1 MKISSTEKRNLTGR
15 LSALE
20 RDRLPWWR
28 HWRELSNYY
37 LPRRY
42 RWLLSKTEVA
52 NSATRSPFIVDST
65 GTKAARTLAAGM
77 MNGITSPS
85 RPWFK
90 LRIPAVKEESL
101 TVTRWTEEVERRM
114 LMIMAESNFY
124 NSMAVAYLD
133 LVVFGTA
140 AVLVYENFDD
150 VIRCFNPALGEF
162 YLSQD
167 YSQRVNVFART
178 FTNTVAQVVEE
189 FGLENCSERV
199 KQQYAQGGA
208 GLETEITIHHL
219 IEPNLPGAG
228 ALADRFSTREYYW
241 ETGFPQ
247 DQCLRKKGYIDI
259 PGFFPRWELS
269 GNESYGTSPAS
280 DTLADVIQLQQETKR
295 KAQGLDKMV
304 SPPIL
309 ATTHLSNSPMSLLP
323 GGTTFVSNLD
333 SAGAKPI
340 YTVALPIG
348 ELRQDIQDIQQ
359 RIRQGFFNE
368 LFADI
373 MNLQTVRSA
382 TEISAR
388 QQERL
393 VLMGSILQRFENE
406 ALDPAIKRIYAIM
419 SRNNLLPEPPE
430 EISSQGIEIQY
441 VSILAVAQRAA
452 GVAPTER
459 FLSLVGALAPNVPDV
474 LTVPD
479 YMQLLRTYAR
489 DTGVPA
495 SGIKDAEQVQADLA
509 AQRDLITARE
519 GANTG
524 KAMAQ
529 AGKLMAETDIGG
541 GQSAVEA
548 ILGGM

>member
-1 MKISSTEKRNLTGR
+1 MKISSEQKRRLQGR
-15 LSALE
+15 FSALE
-20 RDRLPWWR
+20 RDRLPWWQ
-28 HWRELSNYY
+28 HWRELANYY

-52 NSATRSPFIVDST
+52 RTATRSPYITDST

-90 LRIPAVKEESL
+90 LRIPSQKEESL

-114 LMIMAESNFY
+114 LMIMSESNFY

-140 AVLVYENFDD
+140 AVLIYENYED

-178 FTNTVAQVVEE
+178 FTLTVAQVVEE
-189 FGLENCSERV
+189 FGEENCSDRV
-199 KQQYAQGGA
+199 KSQYKLGGA
-208 GLETEITIHHL
+208 GLETEVVIHHL
-219 IEPNLPGAG
+219 IEPNLPGEG
-228 ALADRFSTREYYW
+228 AMPEKFKFREVYW
-241 ETGFPQ
+241 ETSFPQ
-247 DQCLRKKGYIDI
+247 DLCLRKRGYLDI

-269 GNESYGTSPAS
+269 GNEAYGTSPAS
-280 DTLADVIQLQQETKR
+280 DTLSDVLQLQQETKR

-304 SPPIL
+304 SPPVI
-309 ATTHLSNSPMSLLP
+309 ATTQLANRPMSLLP
-323 GGTTFVSNLD
+323 GGTTFVSDLD
-333 SAGAKPI
+333 SAGAKPV
-340 YTVALPIG
+340 YTVNLPIG
-348 ELRQDIQDIQQ
+348 ELRQDIQDIQT
-359 RIRQGFFNE
+359 RVRQGFFNE

-406 ALDPAIKRIYAIM
+406 ALDPAIKRIYSIM
-419 SRNNLLPEPPE
+419 SRNDLLPEPPE
-430 EISSQGIEIQY
+430 EISDAGIEIQF

-459 FLSLVGALAPNVPDV
+459 FLSLIGALAPNVPDV
-474 LTVPD
+474 LAVPD
-479 YMQLLRTYAR
+479 FMNLLRGYAR

-495 SGIKDAEQVQADLA
+495 TGIKTPEEVQGDLQQSKELVA
-509 AQRDLITARE
+509 TRE
-519 GANTG
+519 AANTG

-548 ILGGM
+548 VLGGM

>member
-1 MKISSTEKRNLTGR
+1 MKISSEERRKLSGR
-15 LSALE
+15 FSALE
-20 RDRLPWWR
+20 RDRLPWWQ
-28 HWRELSNYY
+28 HWRELANYY

-42 RWLLSKTEVA
+42 RWLLSRTELVR
-52 NSATRSPFIVDST
+52 SATRSSYISDST

-90 LRIPAVKEESL
+90 LRIPSIKDESPA
-101 TVTRWTEEVERRM
+101 VTRWTEEVERRM
-114 LMIMAESNFY
+114 LMIMSESNFY

-140 AVLVYENFDD
+140 AVLIYENFDD

-162 YLSQD
+162 YLAQD

-178 FTNTVAQVVEE
+178 FTLTVAQVVEE
-189 FGLENCSERV
+189 FGEENCSERV
-199 KQQYAQGGA
+199 KTAFKRGGA
-208 GLETEITIHHL
+208 ALEDEVTLHHL
-219 IEPNLPGAG
+219 IEPNLPGEA
-228 ALADRFSTREYYW
+228 ALAERFKFREFYW

-247 DQCLRKKGYIDI
+247 DNCLRKRGYLDL

-280 DTLADVIQLQQETKR
+280 DTLSDVLQLQQETKR

-304 SPPIL
+304 SPPII
-309 ATTHLSNSPMSLLP
+309 ATTQLSNRPMSLLP
-323 GGTTFVSNLD
+323 GGTTFVSDLD

-340 YTVALPIG
+340 FTVNLPIG
-348 ELRQDIQDIQQ
+348 ELRQDIMDIQS

-406 ALDPAIKRIYAIM
+406 ALDPAIKRIYSIM
-419 SRNNLLPEPPE
+419 ERNNLLPDPPQ
-430 EISSQGIEIQY
+430 EISDQGIEIQY

-474 LTVPD
+474 LAVPD
-479 YMQLLRTYAR
+479 FMTLLRGYAR

-495 SGIKDAEQVQADLA
+495 TGIRLPEESNQEIQGQKE
-509 AQRDLITARE
+509 LIASRE
-519 GANTG
+519 AANTG

-548 ILGGM
+548 VLGGM